1 MTHAARKLTSVDDLI
16 SAKLIPQ
23 SARTELQNVAA
34 RYAIA
39 ITPDI
44 AGLIGQSNPNDPIA
58 RQFVPSARE
67 LETHPAERADPIGD
81 RVKSPAPCIV
91 HRYPDRVLLKIASV
105 CPVYC
110 RFCFRREMV
119 GPENGEALSA
129 DDLAAALDY
138 IRATPAIWEV
148 ILTGG
153 DPFVLSPRRI
163 RDVTEALSAIPHVKI
178 LRWHTRVPVV
188 DPARVSDEL
197 IDALRA
203 TDKTVFIGL
212 HTNHARELTVDAR
225 TAIAKLVEAGIPLVS
240 QTVLLRGV
248 NDDANTLETLMRAL
262 VELRV
267 KPYYLHH
274 GDLAPGTAHFRTTIA
289 EGQALMTE
297 LRKRLSGLALPTYV
311 LDLPGAYGKVPLESY
326 AQPDGNGRTRLRD
339 AQNGERI
346 YDDCCS
352 APDTP

>member
-1 MTHAARKLTSVDDLI
+1 MTQAARKLTSVDDLI

-23 SARTELQNVAA
+23 SARTELREVAA

-44 AGLIGQSNPNDPIA
+44 AGLIDQSNPSDPIA

-81 RVKSPAPCIV
+81 RIKSPAPGIV

-138 IRATPAIWEV
+138 IRTTPAIWEV

-188 DPARVSDEL
+188 DPTRVSDEL

-203 TDKTVFIGL
+203 TSKTVFVGL
-212 HTNHARELTVDAR
+212 HTNHARELTADAR
-225 TAIAKLVEAGIPLVS
+225 VAIARLVDAGIPLVS

-248 NDDANTLETLMRAL
+248 NDDAGTLEALMRAL

-311 LDLPGAYGKVPLESY
+311 LDLPGAYGKVPLENY
-326 AQPDGNGRTRLRD
+326 TRPDGNGRTHLRD
-339 AQNGERI
+339 AQNGEHI
-346 YDDCCS
+346 YDDCCA